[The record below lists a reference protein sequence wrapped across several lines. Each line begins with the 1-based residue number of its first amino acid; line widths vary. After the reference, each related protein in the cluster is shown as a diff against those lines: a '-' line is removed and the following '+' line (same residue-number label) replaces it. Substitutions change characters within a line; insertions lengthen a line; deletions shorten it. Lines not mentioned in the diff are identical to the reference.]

1 MKEIPSKAGKKFN
14 LIMDITLVF
23 ERYIYLHS
31 GFYEVQVVHN
41 QWANLKLSKSSMY
54 FRPKM
59 HDFGF
64 YMTNVQFWSKDK
76 YLLKDFVPKM
86 SWFSHFIISKLQKT

>member
-64 YMTNVQFWSKDK
+64 YMTDVQLPFMNIEKVIIRFLHK
-76 YLLKDFVPKM
+76 YV
-86 SWFSHFIISKLQKT
+86 

>member
-41 QWANLKLSKSSMY
+41 QWANLKLLKSSMY

-64 YMTNVQFWSKDK
+64 YMTNVQWHN
-76 YLLKDFVPKM
+76 LLL
-86 SWFSHFIISKLQKT
+86 STRLL

>member
-1 MKEIPSKAGKKFN
+1 
-14 LIMDITLVF
+14 MDITLVF

-41 QWANLKLSKSSMY
+41 QWANLKLLKSSMY

-64 YMTNVQFWSKDK
+64 YMTNVQCASARQAGFRLETDEE
-76 YLLKDFVPKM
+76 YF
-86 SWFSHFIISKLQKT
+86 

>member
-1 MKEIPSKAGKKFN
+1 
-14 LIMDITLVF
+14 MDITLVF

-41 QWANLKLSKSSMY
+41 QWANLKLLKSSMY

-64 YMTNVQFWSKDK
+64 YMTNVH
-76 YLLKDFVPKM
+76 L
-86 SWFSHFIISKLQKT
+86 

>member
-64 YMTNVQFWSKDK
+64 YMTNVNSCKAQSEQSPNRITFHLETK
-76 YLLKDFVPKM
+76 
-86 SWFSHFIISKLQKT
+86 

>member
-54 FRPKM
+54 FWPKM

-64 YMTNVQFWSKDK
+64 YMTNVHLQLSTYEQFAK
-76 YLLKDFVPKM
+76 
-86 SWFSHFIISKLQKT
+86 I

>member
-64 YMTNVQFWSKDK
+64 YMTNVHFGKFLSMD
-76 YLLKDFVPKM
+76 LLGPPRVEMQEIKNQ
-86 SWFSHFIISKLQKT
+86 HLT

>member
-41 QWANLKLSKSSMY
+41 Q
-54 FRPKM
+54 
-59 HDFGF
+59 
-64 YMTNVQFWSKDK
+64 
-76 YLLKDFVPKM
+76 
-86 SWFSHFIISKLQKT
+86 